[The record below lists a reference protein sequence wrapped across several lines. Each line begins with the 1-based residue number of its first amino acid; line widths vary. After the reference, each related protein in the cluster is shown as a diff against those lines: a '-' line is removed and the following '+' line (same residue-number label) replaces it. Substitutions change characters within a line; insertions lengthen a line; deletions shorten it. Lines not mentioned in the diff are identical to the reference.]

1 MIEEEGEGNMDLLG
15 HTWMQRQLGQ
25 PVSCVFLTKN
35 NDVIA
40 GGWDGALRY
49 WDAEGRQFWEV
60 TTSSRVSSILEYDDM
75 FVATSGL
82 EVVAVSKND
91 GAIMWVTAL
100 EGSSDG
106 LLQFD
111 NFIVA
116 TSSTYDIEHNDFIE
130 SAIWKISFEGE
141 IEWVHRLD
149 ERPWY
154 GYVDGQFAHF
164 GLGRPR
170 CGILSISMDNQETS
184 HTPFTIDSPV
194 MCGNTGGKEHMFGLA
209 SGHVVTEKTII
220 LQAQTGVEFLSTS
233 HDGFLLGLENGD
245 CLLFNQVGDELW
257 QLSGQAMSGLLS
269 AWSGPLSGYVWIAR
283 KRLDEGELVVVGEEK
298 GDIIATSNTPRIHS
312 MVSND
317 ERLCIGF
324 EDGQVIV
331 WEREMFHRRQGQA
344 SQSAEIDPEKEAMR
358 ARLRALRG

>member
-1 MIEEEGEGNMDLLG
+1 MDILG

-25 PVSCVFLTKN
+25 AVSCVFLTKN
-35 NDVIA
+35 NGVIA
-40 GGWDGALRY
+40 GGWDGALRH
-49 WDAEGRQFWEV
+49 WDAEGSQFWDIL
-60 TTSSRVSSILEYDDM
+60 TSSRVSTILEHDDM
-75 FVATSGL
+75 FVVTSGL

-91 GAIMWVTAL
+91 GHIMWVTAL
-100 EGSSDG
+100 EGSADG

-111 NFIVA
+111 DCIIA

-130 SAIWKISFEGE
+130 SAIWKISFEGDV
-141 IEWVHRLD
+141 EWVHRMD

-154 GYVDGQFAHF
+154 GYIEGRYAHF

-170 CGILSISMDNQETS
+170 CGLLSISLDSQATS

-194 MCGNTGGKEHMFGLA
+194 MCGNTHGKEHMFGLA

-220 LQAQTGVEFLSTS
+220 HQAQTGVEFLSTS
-233 HDGFLLGLENGD
+233 HAGFLLGLENGD
-245 CLLFNQVGDELW
+245 CRSFNQVGDEQW
-257 QLSGQAMSGLLS
+257 QLSGQSISGLLS
-269 AWSGPLSGYVWIAR
+269 AWASSSSGYVWIAR
-283 KRLDEGELVVVGEEK
+283 KRLDDGELVVVDEK
-298 GDIIATSNTPRIHS
+298 NGDIIATSNTSRVHS

-331 WEREMFHRRQGQA
+331 WEREMFNRRQNQE
-344 SQSAEIDPEKEAMR
+344 SQNEEIDPEKEALR
-358 ARLRALRG
+358 ARLRALRR

>member
-1 MIEEEGEGNMDLLG
+1 MDLLG

-25 PVSCVFLTKN
+25 AVSCVFLTKDN
-35 NDVIA
+35 GAIA

-49 WDAEGRQFWEV
+49 WDAEGSQIWDI

-91 GAIMWVTAL
+91 GKIMWVTAL

-130 SAIWKISFEGE
+130 SAIWKISFDGD

-154 GYVDGQFAHF
+154 GYVDDQCAHF

-194 MCGNTGGKEHMFGLA
+194 MCGNTHGKEHMFGLA

-220 LQAQTGVEFLSTS
+220 YEAQTGVEFLSTS

-245 CLLFNQVGDELW
+245 CRLFDQVGNEQW
-257 QLSGQAMSGLLS
+257 QLSGQAISGLLS
-269 AWSGPLSGYVWIAR
+269 TWSGPSSGYVWIAR
-283 KRLDEGELVVVGEEK
+283 KRLDEGELVVVDEK
-298 GDIIATSNTPRIHS
+298 NGDIIATSNTSRVHS

-331 WEREMFHRRQGQA
+331 WEREMFHRRQNQE
-344 SQSAEIDPEKEAMR
+344 SQSKEIDPEKEAMR
-358 ARLRALRG
+358 ARLRALRR

>member
-1 MIEEEGEGNMDLLG
+1 MDLLG

-25 PVSCVFLTKN
+25 AVSCVFLTKN
-35 NDVIA
+35 NGVIA
-40 GGWDGALRY
+40 GGWDGALCY
-49 WDAEGRQFWEV
+49 WDAEGGQIWEIA
-60 TTSSRVSSILEYDDM
+60 TSSRVSSILEYDDM

-91 GAIMWVTAL
+91 GTIKWITAL

-111 NFIVA
+111 DFIVA

-130 SAIWKISFEGE
+130 SAIWRISFDGD

-154 GYVDGQFAHF
+154 GYADGQYAHF

-170 CGILSISMDNQETS
+170 CGLLSISMESQTTS
-184 HTPFTIDSPV
+184 HTPFSTDSPV
-194 MCGNTGGKEHMFGLA
+194 MCGNSLDTEHIFGLA
-209 SGHVVTEKTII
+209 SGHVVTETNIVH
-220 LQAQTGVEFLSTS
+220 QALTGVEFLSTS
-233 HDGFLLGLENGD
+233 HDGFLVGLENGD
-245 CLLFNQVGDELW
+245 CRLFNQTGDEQW
-257 QLSGQAMSGLLS
+257 QQSGQAICGLLS
-269 AWSGPLSGYVWIAR
+269 TWSNPSSGYVWIAR
-283 KRLDEGELVVVGEEK
+283 KRLDEGELVVVDEK
-298 GDIIATSNTPRIHS
+298 DGSIIATSHTSRVHS

-331 WEREMFHRRQGQA
+331 WEREMFHRRQNQA
-344 SQSAEIDPEKEAMR
+344 SQNTEIDPEKEAMR
-358 ARLRALRG
+358 ARLRALRR

>member
-130 SAIWKISFEGE
+130 SAIWRISFEGE

-154 GYVDGQFAHF
+154 GYVDDHYAHF

-194 MCGNTGGKEHMFGLA
+194 MCGNTDGKEHMFGLA

-220 LQAQTGVEFLSTS
+220 HQAQTGVEFLSTS

-245 CLLFNQVGDELW
+245 CHLLNQAGDEHW
-257 QLSGQAMSGLLS
+257 QLRGQAISGLLS
-269 AWSGPLSGYVWIAR
+269 AWSGPSSGYVWIAR
-283 KRLDEGELVVVGEEK
+283 KRLDEGELVVVDEK
-298 GDIIATSNTPRIHS
+298 EGAIIATSNTSRVHS
-312 MVSND
+312 MVSNE